1 MRTTLLLASAALIA
15 ALWGCASG
23 PQSGGQNLNGFAV
36 DQGCAD
42 YHAKSALYGGNR
54 ALAYATDCSNG
65 QL

>member
-1 MRTTLLLASAALIA
+1 MRTILLLASAALLA
-15 ALWGCASG
+15 ALGGCAN
-23 PQSGGQNLNGFAV
+23 SGGQNLNGFAV

-42 YHAKSALYGGNR
+42 YHAKSAIYGGNR